1 MDGRWVTN
9 GIIRGFADKVEGI
22 ASSYNTATEI
32 LVIGNN
38 PEAMSAAV
46 NRVLELKGGIVAFE
60 GGKIAYELRLPLG
73 GMLSDASMSILAEKE
88 RELKEYLK
96 GKGHPYHD
104 PLYTFTFLP
113 NDFLPDVRINYDGIV
128 DIKGKKTLWNRRD
141 LVPQ

>member
-1 MDGRWVTN
+1 
-9 GIIRGFADKVEGI
+9 
-22 ASSYNTATEI
+22 
-32 LVIGNN
+32 
-38 PEAMSAAV
+38 MSAAV
-46 NRVLELKGGIVAFE
+46 NRVLELRGGIVAFE

-73 GMLSDASMSILAEKE
+73 GMLSDASMSTLAEKE

-141 LVPQ
+141 LVHHAMA